1 MELNLTFCFIKYH
14 EVSFEVNRKTTT
26 RCPVPMHKQNTL
38 LHLKFKDGE
47 SAVKYVRVVLVQS
60 EKKRLKLHLQ

>member
-38 LHLKFKDGE
+38 LHLKFKDG
-47 SAVKYVRVVLVQS
+47 VRVVLVHS